1 MLDYLRTITERKSL
15 SFNEMKLAAEQLF
28 SEEITDIERGAFLSA
43 LRVKG
48 ETPEEI
54 AGLAAAIQAKSL
66 QLPVDSPDIIDN
78 CGTGGDGSMSF
89 NISTTAAFV
98 MAGAGLTVAKH
109 GNRSVSSK
117 TGSADVLEE
126 LGVNLSLSGHH
137 AKELLE
143 QNGITFLFAPTIH
156 PAMKKLM
163 TVRKTLRI
171 PTVMNLI
178 GPLTNPVSLSSQ
190 FLGINRADMVT
201 DMAEVLRQLGRKRA
215 IVVHGAGGMDAA
227 SLAGYNQLALL
238 DQEAISDFR
247 LHPEEIGLPV
257 YPLEAI
263 RGGDTK
269 ENATILNSVL
279 RGEKGAYR
287 DTTLLNA
294 GLGIYANGKVSSLE
308 EGILAAKESIDSG
321 AANEKLAMLIEYSQ
335 RVKRGA

>member
-156 PAMKKLM
+156 PGDEKADDSSKDF
-163 TVRKTLRI
+163 
-171 PTVMNLI
+171 
-178 GPLTNPVSLSSQ
+178 TNSDGHESYWPIDQPSITFFSISGNQ
-190 FLGINRADMVT
+190 PRGY
-201 DMAEVLRQLGRKRA
+201 G
-215 IVVHGAGGMDAA
+215 HGYG
-227 SLAGYNQLALL
+227 
-238 DQEAISDFR
+238 
-247 LHPEEIGLPV
+247 
-257 YPLEAI
+257 
-263 RGGDTK
+263 
-269 ENATILNSVL
+269 
-279 RGEKGAYR
+279 
-287 DTTLLNA
+287 
-294 GLGIYANGKVSSLE
+294 
-308 EGILAAKESIDSG
+308 
-321 AANEKLAMLIEYSQ
+321 
-335 RVKRGA
+335 

>member
-215 IVVHGAGGMDAA
+215 I
-227 SLAGYNQLALL
+227 LCTWC
-238 DQEAISDFR
+238 R
-247 LHPEEIGLPV
+247 W
-257 YPLEAI
+257 
-263 RGGDTK
+263 
-269 ENATILNSVL
+269 
-279 RGEKGAYR
+279 
-287 DTTLLNA
+287 
-294 GLGIYANGKVSSLE
+294 NG
-308 EGILAAKESIDSG
+308 
-321 AANEKLAMLIEYSQ
+321 
-335 RVKRGA
+335 

>member
-137 AKELLE
+137 AKSFS
-143 QNGITFLFAPTIH
+143 N
-156 PAMKKLM
+156 K
-163 TVRKTLRI
+163 
-171 PTVMNLI
+171 
-178 GPLTNPVSLSSQ
+178 
-190 FLGINRADMVT
+190 
-201 DMAEVLRQLGRKRA
+201 MA
-215 IVVHGAGGMDAA
+215 
-227 SLAGYNQLALL
+227 
-238 DQEAISDFR
+238 
-247 LHPEEIGLPV
+247 LPF
-257 YPLEAI
+257 YSPRPSI
-263 RGGDTK
+263 R
-269 ENATILNSVL
+269 
-279 RGEKGAYR
+279 R
-287 DTTLLNA
+287 
-294 GLGIYANGKVSSLE
+294 
-308 EGILAAKESIDSG
+308 
-321 AANEKLAMLIEYSQ
+321 
-335 RVKRGA
+335 